1 MKKLLSMILVFTLA
15 CTLLAGC
22 GSSDGGD
29 SDSEYKDTIVF
40 CQGNDI
46 TTLDGS
52 QAPQERS
59 VA

>member
-29 SDSEYKDTIVF
+29 SDSEYKDTIGILPG
-40 CQGNDI
+40 Q
-46 TTLDGS
+46 
-52 QAPQERS
+52 
-59 VA
+59 